1 MEASWRSA
9 PAEKTPH
16 PRAPEAIPTITP
28 PTRPARSTSSPTEPV
43 ERPMPK
49 REELQNKQLPELAT
63 LCERVALDRS
73 CESHL
78 SDYARVLR
86 VEWMLLMASNTPPVP
101 ELRKQM
107 EKQQT
112 SLKKRMVDFL
122 A

>member
-1 MEASWRSA
+1 
-9 PAEKTPH
+9 
-16 PRAPEAIPTITP
+16 
-28 PTRPARSTSSPTEPV
+28 
-43 ERPMPK
+43 MPK

-122 A
+122 AAAPLQLA